1 MDAVQKANS
10 GHPGMPL
17 GAAPMAFAL
26 WSRFLNVCPA
36 HPTWFNRDRFIL
48 SAGHGSMLQY
58 ALLYLAGFNVSLE
71 DLKNFRQ
78 LGSKTPGHPENHVTE
93 GVEMATGPLGQG
105 ISTAVG
111 MAMAER
117 FLAAKFN
124 RPGFDVVDHWTY
136 VICSDGDLMEGI
148 SQEAGSLAGHQRLG
162 KLIALYDSNG
172 ITIDGSTDLAFTEN
186 VGARYEALGWHV
198 QYCDGMAVDTVS
210 DAIAAAR
217 ADDRPSLI
225 VAKTVIGFG
234 SPNKAGSEKSHG
246 SPLGVDEVRLTKEAL
261 GIPTEEDFWVAPEA
275 HECFAAWRDDRLAR
289 MRNWE
294 DVVAQYKSA
303 YPELASEFDSV
314 IRNDFSG
321 VDWYASLPS
330 FSEPIATRKAS
341 HQTIQHFGSVSTL
354 FMGGS
359 ADLAESNFT
368 TIKDT
373 LPMQAATPEGRN
385 IPFGV
390 REHGMAAAVNGLNL
404 HGGVRAFG
412 ATFLIFSDYCR
423 PSIRLAALMGCP
435 SIFAFTHDSIGVG
448 EDGPTHQP
456 IEQTMSLRLIPNLW
470 VMRPADGNEAAVCW
484 AMAMERTSG
493 PTALCLTRQNLA
505 ACTPLPNAEHPARRG
520 GYVLKESDAAS
531 VSLIATGSEVN
542 LALRV
547 AEALEN
553 EGISARVVNLPCW
566 QVFEEQDSSYK
577 SNVLGQTKLNVSIEA
592 GTTLGWTRYANLTIG
607 IDTFGSSGTG
617 DQLMRHY
624 GFSVDAILPKIKAE
638 LEATIS
644 NSSAD

>member
-1 MDAVQKANS
+1 
-10 GHPGMPL
+10 
-17 GAAPMAFAL
+17 
-26 WSRFLNVCPA
+26 
-36 HPTWFNRDRFIL
+36 
-48 SAGHGSMLQY
+48 MLQY
-58 ALLYLAGFNVSLE
+58 ALLHLSGFNVSLE

-124 RPGFDVVDHWTY
+124 RPGFEVVDHWTY

-148 SQEAGSLAGHQRLG
+148 SQEAGSLAGHQKLG

-172 ITIDGSTDLAFTEN
+172 ITIDGSTDIAFTES

-198 QYCDGMAVDTVS
+198 QHCDGMSIDAVT

-261 GIPTEEDFWVAPEA
+261 GIPTDHDFWVAAEA
-275 HECFAAWRDDRLAR
+275 KELFEAWREDRLAR
-289 MRNWE
+289 MQNWE
-294 DVVAQYKSA
+294 AEVAKYKVA
-303 YPELASEFDSV
+303 HPDLASEFESV

-330 FSEPIATRKAS
+330 FTEPIATRKAS
-341 HQTIQHFGSVSTL
+341 HQTIQHFGSVSARFL
-354 FMGGS
+354 GGS

-373 LPMQAATPEGRN
+373 SLMQASKPDGRN

-423 PSIRLAALMGCP
+423 PSIRLAALMECP

-456 IEQTMSLRLIPNLW
+456 IEQTMSLRMIPNLW

-484 AMAMERTSG
+484 AMAMERTNG
-493 PTALCLTRQNLA
+493 PTAFCLTRQNLT
-505 ACTPLPNAEHPARRG
+505 ACTPIPNADHPARRG
-520 GYVLKESDAAS
+520 GYVLKEAQGAL
-531 VSLIATGSEVN
+531 VSIVATGSEVN

-547 AEALEN
+547 ADALESD
-553 EGISARVVNLPCW
+553 GISARVVNLPCW
-566 QVFEEQDSSYK
+566 QIFEEQNEAYRAS
-577 SNVLGQTKLNVSIEA
+577 VLGQGALTVSIEA
-592 GTTLGWTRYANLTIG
+592 GTTLGWSRYANLSIG
-607 IDTFGSSGTG
+607 IDTFGSSGPG
-617 DQLMRHY
+617 DQLMRHF
-624 GFSVDAILPKIKAE
+624 GFSVEAILPKIKAK
-638 LEATIS
+638 LS
-644 NSSAD
+644 P